1 MATKQSDERPTKRR
15 ARQAQPETGTKKPAS
30 KPAAKKRAAAAA
42 KKRSDKTPAKR
53 SRPTLPARPRA
64 KRAEAAEPIES
75 APGESAPGAIPVPVP
90 VPAPTAPRQEDTA
103 AASAGE
109 PPSRPASYLESV
121 PRDHAELLS
130 AFLQVV
136 RGAAKDIKTLITQ
149 AIAMSHQDDRIDR

>member
-64 KRAEAAEPIES
+64 KRAAAAEPT
-75 APGESAPGAIPVPVP
+75 ESAPGAIPVPVP
-90 VPAPTAPRQEDTA
+90 VPAPTAPPTAPRQEDTA
-103 AASAGE
+103 PASPGE

>member
-75 APGESAPGAIPVPVP
+75 APGAIPVPVP
-90 VPAPTAPRQEDTA
+90 VPAPTAPRQEDTV
-103 AASAGE
+103 AASPGE

>member
-64 KRAEAAEPIES
+64 KRAAAAEPR
-75 APGESAPGAIPVPVP
+75 ESAPGAIPVPVP
-90 VPAPTAPRQEDTA
+90 APTVPRQEDTV
-103 AASAGE
+103 AASPGE